1 MKYDLRHLSVFVA
14 VAEELSFHRAAER
27 LHLAQPAVS
36 RTVRELE
43 ERIGVALL
51 WRSTRVVRLTEA
63 GRQFLVDAKA
73 LLSSMR
79 KAEEKAQLIA
89 SGTLATLRIG
99 YTTINGHT
107 FVADA
112 VRDYLEQSPHVRVE
126 LTFQSAP
133 RQRDMLLENQLD
145 FAFMEDSYQNPAI
158 DSLAVA
164 RHRLHALLH
173 PDHPLAARA
182 ELTLADLTGHR
193 FVIGTQEEWPTM
205 RGIIASAFDRQGLKM
220 PSAIEASSLTGVL
233 GLVTSGLGYTIFCG
247 VPRFCG
253 GGAICVRPLA
263 GGPEME
269 AQSHLSWRRDDLTGK
284 MRQFIDVCRARSCG
298 DAAITR

>member
-1 MKYDLRHLSVFVA
+1 MKYELRHLSAFVA

-73 LLSSMR
+73 LLGSVR
-79 KAEEKAQLIA
+79 KAEERAQLIA

-107 FVADA
+107 FVADT
-112 VRDYLEQSPHVRVE
+112 VRDYLEQNPHVRVE

-145 FAFMEDSYQNPAI
+145 FAFLEYSYQNPAI

-164 RHRLHALLH
+164 RHRLHALMH

-182 ELTLADLTGHR
+182 ELTLADLVEHH

-205 RGIIASAFDRQGLKM
+205 RAIIAAAFDRQGLTM
-220 PSAIEASSLTGVL
+220 PSGIEASSLTGIL
-233 GLVTSGLGYTIFCG
+233 GLVTSGLAYTIFCG

-253 GGAICVRPLA
+253 GEEICIRSLA
-263 GGPEME
+263 GGSEME
-269 AQSHLSWRRDDLTGK
+269 AQSYLSWRRNDLTKK
-284 MRQFIDVCRARSCG
+284 MEQFIDLCRTKSDRNETSNS
-298 DAAITR
+298 